1 MRRCFFGSLLMVGLL
16 KSAFPETEPPPP
28 SESVALRPVV
38 RGALAVVGAWHGVR
52 AHAAKY
58 VDRDIFVGRLW
69 LNASLNPPSLEA
81 SE

>member
-1 MRRCFFGSLLMVGLL
+1 MVVGLL

-28 SESVALRPVV
+28 PSESVAPRPVV
-38 RGALAVVGAWHGVR
+38 RGALAVVGAWRLAR

-69 LNASLNPPSLEA
+69 LNASLNPPSSLVA
-81 SE
+81 SEPDY